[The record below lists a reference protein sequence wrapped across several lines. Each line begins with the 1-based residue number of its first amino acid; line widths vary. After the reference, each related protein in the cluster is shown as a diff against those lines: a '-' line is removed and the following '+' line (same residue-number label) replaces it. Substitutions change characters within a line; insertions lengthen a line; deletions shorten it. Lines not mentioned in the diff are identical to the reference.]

1 MRRLS
6 PQRGSVSVLSLV
18 LVLML
23 LLGLA
28 FAADLAGTMAI
39 RSSQA
44 NLVAIARDST
54 MSGAF
59 LMQAKNA
66 DDPGAAVARRT
77 AESLREN
84 GWDGEIEV
92 WFAEAPASDLPA
104 GKRAWAWGMRI
115 SEESPAWF
123 ARAFS
128 ALDGVEVG
136 DGACARAV
144 PTPRGPPGAR
154 PGPAEQ
160 RRYHFAAGTSA
171 EPDAVS
177 DAALRDMPQG
187 VQDQMAAALEEAR
200 SAQ

>member
-28 FAADLAGTMAI
+28 FAADLAGAMAI

-44 NLVAIARDST
+44 NQVAIARDST

-66 DDPGAAVARRT
+66 DDPGAAVAKRA

-92 WFAEAPASDLPA
+92 PYTA
-104 GKRAWAWGMRI
+104 GTAWR
-115 SEESPAWF
+115 P
-123 ARAFS
+123 
-128 ALDGVEVG
+128 
-136 DGACARAV
+136 
-144 PTPRGPPGAR
+144 
-154 PGPAEQ
+154 PGPAVQ

-177 DAALRDMPQG
+177 DAALQDMPQG

>member
-28 FAADLAGTMAI
+28 FAADLAGAMAI

-44 NLVAIARDST
+44 NQVAIARDST

-66 DDPGAAVARRT
+66 DDPGAAVAKRA

-104 GKRAWAWGMRI
+104 GKRAWAWGMSI
-115 SEESPAWF
+115 SEESPTWF
-123 ARAFS
+123 AGAFS

-144 PTPRGPPGAR
+144 PYTAGTAWRP
-154 PGPAEQ
+154 PGPAVQ